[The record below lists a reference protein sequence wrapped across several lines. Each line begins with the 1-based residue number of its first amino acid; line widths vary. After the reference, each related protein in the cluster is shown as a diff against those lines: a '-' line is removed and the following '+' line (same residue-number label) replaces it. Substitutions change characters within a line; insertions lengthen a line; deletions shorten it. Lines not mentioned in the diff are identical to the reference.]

1 MTRRRLLVQVV
12 TVSVVI
18 LIVILGD
25 NAVKSDPLPDARSYI
40 QNRPVYSKP
49 SPKPRLA
56 LKLPSQLLLKENT
69 TPQASKPAEDA
80 DDIERITQTVY
91 GFLDF
96 VTTIGNTVMVFT
108 PQTKKVEAV
117 NVEVKPTLASSVA
130 SVVKATP
137 TPTLP
142 PPAQE
147 EEENVSTTGKP
158 TAQQKRQPKQF
169 LPEAPTIEA
178 SEVELEQEV
187 TAVQAPPLE
196 AFNTVVGRQEVK
208 PIKAPAVVAT
218 PVPVV
223 EPEIRTQVNVVAS
236 APNLGS
242 GEFIEGGDFP
252 SSGEQEQQEQ
262 EEDDAPQVAAEN
274 PSTTTTTTTT
284 TTTPP
289 TTTTSTTPKPQ
300 SKSNKHGF
308 TLKLTP
314 KHNSPVII
322 TPAFSVPVVVTA
334 QKVDTPPPVVVSS
347 TSVALQPTGLL
358 NKIYETKV
366 DKAGATTV
374 LETAIIGTYIGTQYV
389 RLLETTSSVLP
400 IVAPQPTKAFQFP
413 SLVKPTALAQ
423 QKVSTTTTTT
433 STPHTPDQDDEFE
446 QDDQDTEEQ
455 PQPDQDDQDSV
466 AHVQGE
472 EEQTSKQSTSTTATP
487 VLHLEPTPTASEEQT
502 HYILPQKAEKIYVSP
517 VPSPNAYSRGPGLYV
532 DINPAKSAGDGGVAV
547 VTATPTRGKQ
557 FRLTSNRFNPRNAKN
572 QGGSDSNE
580 LTHQEVVAVPAQPD
594 SSDSS
599 RSRSRFGRNRGRS
612 SSGGK
617 NVEDVAV
624 STVVV
629 SATPTRRFKSGRSSA
644 TVVTPAPPPP
654 AQSSGRSKDFSSYK
668 SGRGFTPSSRG
679 GQQQQ
684 QNQQVNPTSSTSIYR
699 FKLNRPTGRWRFKP
713 SPKPKVNIIKTK
725 EGDDQQ
731 ENDEGG
737 DQAASPGPIY
747 HNSQSYSEQQGEL
760 QTPEETRTE
769 SNELVQELEP
779 ELVPQT
785 IRVNTVTPTDF
796 SDLEKFL
803 EIATIRSPYV
813 FQAGNVKN
821 TRYITV
827 TKTFTKE
834 VIQPTL
840 ASSQAEA
847 SLENILATKPPYEKI
862 LEGSSDVA
870 TLPVIA
876 LGGDMATPPLE
887 TITQSF
893 STTQLMLKTSIL
905 PVLYDGV
912 TTLYTLTQSY
922 FITRLVTA
930 HKTVPPVELFQ
941 FVPTKS
947 LNEFNTALQEAGSE
961 HREHLLGSESEDEN
975 DTNYE
980 HIIAPPDELTSVGS
994 DFDPSSMDEKL
1005 PKRPPKSSKE
1015 FSPRGGKSSSEIVS
1029 SSPNNNPFL
1038 NQSPPNFNSI
1048 PQDPLASIAGLTP
1061 EQLAFIRYFTAQNQQ
1076 QSPQPQAFP
1085 QLQQQPQFNPFQQQ
1099 QQQQAPLLPPSAPS
1113 PLIQAQQAVANG
1125 YSLTS
1130 SPVVVDTLA
1139 TVTETKTLRLLFGAK
1154 PTHTVLY
1161 STRVVPTRMTSY
1173 VTASLPVKPT
1183 QAIIQNNPFLNGLP
1197 FPLAYVG

>member
-1 MTRRRLLVQVV
+1 MTGIQSRMQNTDDDDAYFRDPPLIWNRMVSPSGMTQFGVEISPPTVVEEEAPRLLVATPRAEMYTSTQKTPPKFVYNRPPFLFSTTAKSALATTTPTWPNISNIATNSIIPPSS
-12 TVSVVI
+12 TVSSTNN
-18 LIVILGD
+18 LLGRRPRLRPRD

-300 SKSNKHGF
+300 
-308 TLKLTP
+308 
-314 KHNSPVII
+314 
-322 TPAFSVPVVVTA
+322 
-334 QKVDTPPPVVVSS
+334 
-347 TSVALQPTGLL
+347 
-358 NKIYETKV
+358 
-366 DKAGATTV
+366 
-374 LETAIIGTYIGTQYV
+374 
-389 RLLETTSSVLP
+389 
-400 IVAPQPTKAFQFP
+400 
-413 SLVKPTALAQ
+413 
-423 QKVSTTTTTT
+423 
-433 STPHTPDQDDEFE
+433 
-446 QDDQDTEEQ
+446 TEEQ